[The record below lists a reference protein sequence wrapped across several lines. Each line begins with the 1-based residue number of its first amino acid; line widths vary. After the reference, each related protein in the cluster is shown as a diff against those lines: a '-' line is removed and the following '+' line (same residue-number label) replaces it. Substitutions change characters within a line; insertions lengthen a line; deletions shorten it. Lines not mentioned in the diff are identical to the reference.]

1 MKNFS
6 RCVVV
11 VSNRETAFSAEPT
24 PLRHMSYVISHMPH
38 VICHMSR
45 VTANE
50 NQAGSI
56 NTEANFKINIIL
68 LRLENV
74 SHLYFLQVGIF

>member
-24 PLRHMSYVISHMPH
+24 PLRHMSY

-74 SHLYFLQVGIF
+74 SHLYFLEVGIF